1 VIIFDKFAGMKEGNE
16 SKVMDDII
24 SIFPWWTKESVKN
37 FWKMMKKKDGQTLDD
52 CFETTYKESPYCF
65 NYQQKALPH
74 QKPANKGVVE
84 RFVKKIDTKKEESKD
99 EIKSDVDEP
108 AEVVGEIQT
117 EKSNLS
123 NQDTEMRD
131 ILEVLEQGEEE
142 NKNNNIKFSKL
153 YLAL

>member
-1 VIIFDKFAGMKEGNE
+1 
-16 SKVMDDII
+16 
-24 SIFPWWTKESVKN
+24 
-37 FWKMMKKKDGQTLDD
+37 MMKKKDGQTLDD
-52 CFETTYKESPYCF
+52 CFENTYKESPYCF
-65 NYQQKALPH
+65 NYQKKALPH
-74 QKPANKGVVE
+74 QKPAYKGVVE
-84 RFVKKIDTKKEESKD
+84 RFVKKIDSKKEEFKD